1 MKKII
6 YTCDVCGRKLP
17 TYEPETTFILPIYW
31 GYKCDEMISKVDYN
45 RIIIKEYMLCSDC
58 QRAIAK
64 KLLDLNIM
72 SI

>member
-6 YTCDVCGRKLP
+6 YTCDSCQKRLP
-17 TYEPETTFILPIYW
+17 EEPEIIFTFPVYW
-31 GYKCDEMISKVDYN
+31 GYKCDEMMSKIDYN
-45 RIIIKEYMLCSDC
+45 RIIIKEYMLCPAC
-58 QRAIAK
+58 RRAIAE